1 MENLTMTKKGQKK
14 LTVKAGIE
22 TQTKIDLCS
31 KCVLLSTNLGQ
42 SFGLIDARIVYYEKK
57 Y

>member
-1 MENLTMTKKGQKK
+1 MTKKGQKK
-14 LTVKAGIE
+14 MTVKAGIE